1 MTQHGNENKYT
12 IVIGLTGGIASGK
25 STVSRIL
32 KEQGAVL
39 LDGDQVAREIVQD
52 QEVLDTL
59 EESFGKKIIDKN
71 GNLKRKALAAIVF
84 SDRNRLERLNRI
96 THPKIKERMTEDL
109 RRLRKKAVE
118 EENPQII
125 LLDGALLLEM
135 GLERLAD
142 ETWVVSVDQETQLQ
156 RLMERDGINRDEA
169 MLRINAQMD
178 ERERRKKAD
187 VMIDNN
193 GGIKEL
199 TEEVLENWERLTKK
213 LEGERN

>member
-32 KEQGAVL
+32 KNQGAVL

-52 QEVLDTL
+52 QGVLETL

-84 SDRNRLERLNRI
+84 SDKSRLERLNRI
-96 THPKIKERMTEDL
+96 THPKIKERMIEDL
-109 RRLRKKAVE
+109 RRLRKKAAE
-118 EENPQII
+118 EENRQII

-135 GLERLAD
+135 GLERLVD
-142 ETWVVSVDQETQLQ
+142 ETWVISVDQDTQLK
-156 RLMERDGINRDEA
+156 RLMERDGIKRDEA
-169 MLRINAQMD
+169 MQRINAQMD
-178 ERERRKKAD
+178 EREKRKKAD
-187 VMIDNN
+187 VIIENN

-199 TEEVLENWERLTKK
+199 TEEVMDHWERLTKK
-213 LEGERN
+213 LEGEGN